1 MMADRLGA
9 MAQHMWDARRART
22 KYANLPDDLKP
33 GSIAEAYRAQEVYH
47 RLAEPVYGPVGGV
60 KVATTTKVMQELM
73 GITHPCGGA
82 IFARTIHSSPAR
94 IAKSDFVNLR
104 IESEIALKLGAERP
118 AAKAPGTAD
127 SIAPFVTAAIPAYEL
142 IEDRNAV

>member
-1 MMADRLGA
+1 MGWDYQKARGMTAQSACNFRTAHSLAIMRKTGGSAMADRLDA

-73 GITHPCGGA
+73 G
-82 IFARTIHSSPAR
+82 
-94 IAKSDFVNLR
+94 
-104 IESEIALKLGAERP
+104 
-118 AAKAPGTAD
+118 
-127 SIAPFVTAAIPAYEL
+127 
-142 IEDRNAV
+142 